1 MTTAMITIHNR
12 GEKDKLTPMATT
24 MIAIQQRGEGQTDTH
39 GDCNE
44 HQFAIQHG
52 GEDSLTPV
60 ATAMISD
67 SPHNNGEKDELT
79 LMATNVCPVARS
91 AWYLQLL
98 VLCEKDND
106 AT

>member
-1 MTTAMITIHNR
+1 
-12 GEKDKLTPMATT
+12 MATA
-24 MIAIQQRGEGQTDTH
+24 MIAIQQRGEGQTDTN

-44 HQFAIQHG
+44 RQFAIQHG

-60 ATAMISD
+60 ATAMIAN